1 MPEIASS
8 NFVQRSFGERVAMNA
23 PIQGTAADIIKVAM
37 IRVAGRLKKE
47 KLESK
52 IVLQVHDELLVEA
65 TEKEKEQVKQIL
77 LEEMPNAVTL
87 SVPLEVEV
95 MEGMDWKQAH

>member
-1 MPEIASS
+1 
-8 NFVQRSFGERVAMNA
+8 MNA

-37 IRVAGRLKKE
+37 IRVANCLKAE
-47 KLESK
+47 KLQSR

-65 TEKEKEQVKQIL
+65 WEQEKETVRQIL
-77 LEEMPNAVTL
+77 LEEMPRAVEL

-95 MEGMDWKQAH
+95 LEGRDWKEAH